1 VEILNGLTNR
11 IARFGLKLKPKIQ
24 LRPETKKDFITVVE
38 KGGGGVV
45 LLGNFVLHVVG
56 RLAERFVLSCTRPM
70 FRVAVVVVVSAPRV
84 FCATASYRT
93 GQCTGFVEKRF
104 PALVENGGQK
114 FPLLRSAPGVV
125 GLAAWRE
132 QVSSS
137 SFTFYRCRFVL
148 LFLLLKLSCRLSSI
162 LSLDVVVSWHVHATT
177 AGFFLSALCLC
188 SPSVVADA

>member
-1 VEILNGLTNR
+1 
-11 IARFGLKLKPKIQ
+11 
-24 LRPETKKDFITVVE
+24 
-38 KGGGGVV
+38 
-45 LLGNFVLHVVG
+45 
-56 RLAERFVLSCTRPM
+56 M
-70 FRVAVVVVVSAPRV
+70 FRVAVVVVVVSAPRV

-114 FPLLRSAPGVV
+114 FPLLRSAPGVE
-125 GLAAWRE
+125 LAAWRE